1 MHRLTEYGNERSSQW
16 RREKTKLSSLD
27 IDRYLKTVPARQRE
41 ILTRLRSSI
50 LSVIPE
56 SEQCISYRVP
66 AFRLE
71 GGVVA
76 GFASF
81 KNHMSYLP
89 FSGSVLSQLSGE
101 LSAYSCSKSALR
113 FTIDSPLSDE
123 LVRQLITV
131 RLAELRS
138 RKR

>member
-1 MHRLTEYGNERSSQW
+1 
-16 RREKTKLSSLD
+16 LSSLD

>member
-1 MHRLTEYGNERSSQW
+1 M
-16 RREKTKLSSLD
+16 SSLE
-27 IDRYLKTVPARQRE
+27 IDRYLKVVPARQRE
-41 ILTRLRSSI
+41 ILSRLRLSI
-50 LSVIPE
+50 LKEIPE
-56 SEQCISYRVP
+56 AEQCISYRVP

-113 FTIDSPLSDE
+113 FTVDSPLNDN
-123 LVRQLITV
+123 LVRRLIEA

-138 RKR
+138 RGR

>member
-1 MHRLTEYGNERSSQW
+1 M
-16 RREKTKLSSLD
+16 
-27 IDRYLKTVPARQRE
+27 
-41 ILTRLRSSI
+41 
-50 LSVIPE
+50 
-56 SEQCISYRVP
+56 
-66 AFRLE
+66 
-71 GGVVA
+71 VA

>member
-1 MHRLTEYGNERSSQW
+1 M
-16 RREKTKLSSLD
+16 SSLE
-27 IDRYLKTVPARQRE
+27 IDRYLKVVPARQRE
-41 ILTRLRSSI
+41 ILSRLRLSI
-50 LSVIPE
+50 LKEIPE
-56 SEQCISYRVP
+56 AEQCISYRVP

-113 FTIDSPLSDE
+113 FTVDSPL
-123 LVRQLITV
+123 
-131 RLAELRS
+131 
-138 RKR
+138 

>member
-1 MHRLTEYGNERSSQW
+1 
-16 RREKTKLSSLD
+16 LSSLE
-27 IDRYLKTVPARQRE
+27 IDRYLKSVPARQRE
-41 ILTRLRSSI
+41 TLTLLRMSI
-50 LSVIPE
+50 LRAIPE
-56 SEQCISYRVP
+56 AEQCISYRVP

-89 FSGSVLSQLSGE
+89 FSGSVLGRLSEE
-101 LSAYSCSKSALR
+101 LAAYSCSKSALR
-113 FTIDSPLSDE
+113 FTTDSPLSDE
-123 LVRQLITV
+123 LVRKLVAV
-131 RLAELRS
+131 RLAELRT

>member
-1 MHRLTEYGNERSSQW
+1 MILGVPRRHEGGQVSSS
-16 RREKTKLSSLD
+16 EV
-27 IDRYLKTVPARQRE
+27 DRYLKTVPGRQRDT
-41 ILTRLRSSI
+41 LARLRLAI
-50 LSVIPE
+50 LAVVPE
-56 SEQCISYRVP
+56 AEQCISYRVP

-89 FSGSVLSQLSGE
+89 FSGSVLGQLRDELAGYSQ
-101 LSAYSCSKSALR
+101 SKSALR
-113 FTIDSPLSDE
+113 FTVDSPLSDDLIRRLIE
-123 LVRQLITV
+123 IRLVEIR
-131 RLAELRS
+131 A

>member
-1 MHRLTEYGNERSSQW
+1 M
-16 RREKTKLSSLD
+16 SSLE
-27 IDRYLKTVPARQRE
+27 IDRYLEGVPARQRE
-41 ILTRLRSSI
+41 TLSRLRLSI
-50 LSVIPE
+50 LKTIPKAE
-56 SEQCISYRVP
+56 ECISYRVP

-89 FSGSVLSQLSGE
+89 FSGSVLSELGGE

-113 FTIDSPLSDE
+113 FTIGSPLSDD
-123 LVRQLITV
+123 LVRRLIEV

-138 RKR
+138 RGR